1 MPADGNLT
9 ARRLRAALWLLAVAA
24 VVAATA
30 FAWPGAGWLRTDVRA
45 LLPDPGGGARI
56 AEASRS
62 LAAPFERSTVWLV
75 GADSGERAADAGRAL
90 AERLR
95 ATDVFERVEAEV
107 DRAAY
112 EGMARALYPY
122 RHGLIAPDAAQR
134 LEQAPEDFLRERLAR
149 QYSLAGAAGGS
160 LAEDP
165 LGLYEGFLQEALAGP
180 ARAGTTVDDVAIVEG
195 RDRHYAIVTADARR
209 AAFEA
214 RAEPPLIGVWRDT
227 LTWADDESLTLHAT
241 GAPLYSAWA
250 AVSAHGEISLIG
262 GVSLVAIA
270 LLLIGRFRSPRP
282 LAIAVIVIGAG
293 VGGGFAGTVL
303 TFGGMHLIT
312 LVFGATVIGVSVDYA
327 FHYFSDSLRPGWT
340 PEAGLRHVLPALRL
354 ALGTSAIAFLSL
366 ALAPFP
372 ALREVAV
379 FTVSGLAASW
389 STVVLLLPM
398 LVRPPTSALP
408 PRQWPLRFAPRLVF
422 VIPAVL
428 ALSLPGILLLEPK
441 DDIRLLYATPDR
453 LSADDDVISELLP
466 RPDGNRFLLVT
477 ADSEQ
482 DLLERQERLRPELER
497 LIETGAFDGFRA
509 VADWLPSLQR
519 QRDNERLLRDLV
531 DSGRFGGYLRDLG
544 FGEAGV
550 ERREAAILEPGP
562 YLEPAAALE
571 VASTRQRAQ
580 WLGCNDGDCAASI
593 VVTGAGEGEALGR
606 LAAEQDGVRWV
617 NRIAAVNEGM
627 QEHRRLSLGLL
638 ALALVIVAVVLSL
651 TLGFARGMRVVAV
664 PALAL
669 AISLAAVGY
678 TGALFSVFN
687 LMALLLVLGVGIDY
701 ALFYHC
707 APSEGRSTAALGIGM
722 AALTTILAFG
732 LLVFSDTPVISA
744 FGMTLLPGLTAAWL
758 LALVTGFEAWRE

>member
-1 MPADGNLT
+1 VPADGNLK
-9 ARRLRAALWLLAVAA
+9 ARRLRATLWLLAVIT
-24 VVAATA
+24 VVAATVV
-30 FAWPGAGWLRTDVRA
+30 AWPGPGWLRTDVRA
-45 LLPDPGGGARI
+45 LLPEPGGGPRV

-62 LAAPFERSTVWLV
+62 LAAPFEQRTVWLI
-75 GADSGERAADAGRAL
+75 GASGGERAARAGREL
-90 AERLR
+90 AERFR
-95 ATDVFERVEAEV
+95 ATDVFEEVEAEV
-107 DRAAY
+107 DRAAF
-112 EGMARALYPY
+112 ERVARALYPY
-122 RHGLIAPDAAQR
+122 RHGLIARDTAQR
-134 LEQAPEDFLRERLAR
+134 LDQAPAAFLRERLAL
-149 QYSLAGAAGGS
+149 QYSVAGAAGGS
-160 LAEDP
+160 LTDDP
-165 LGLYEGFLQEALAGP
+165 LGLYNGFLQEAVAGP
-180 ARAGTTVDDVAIVEG
+180 ARAAITIDNVPIVEG
-195 RDRHYAIVTADARR
+195 RGRHYAIVTADTR
-209 AAFEA
+209 AAGFEA

-227 LTWADDESLTLHAT
+227 LAWAEDESLTLHAT

-250 AVSAHGEISLIG
+250 AQSAHGEISLIG
-262 GVSLVAIA
+262 GVSLAAIA

-303 TFGGMHLIT
+303 AFGGMHLIT
-312 LVFGATVIGVSVDYA
+312 LIFGATVIGVSVDYA

-379 FTVSGLAASW
+379 FTVCGLVASW

-398 LVRPPTSALP
+398 LVRPPASAPP
-408 PRQWPLRFAPRLVF
+408 PRHWSPGFAPRLVF

-428 ALSLPGILLLEPK
+428 VLSLPGILLLEPK
-441 DDIRLLYATPDR
+441 DDIRLLYATPER
-453 LSADDDVISELLP
+453 LSADDDAIGELLP
-466 RPDGNRFLLVT
+466 RPDANRFLLVS
-477 ADSEQ
+477 ADSGQ
-482 DLLERQERLRPELER
+482 ALLEREERLRPELER
-497 LIETGAFDGFRA
+497 LVDSGALDGFRG
-509 VADWLPSLQR
+509 VTDWLPSLQR
-519 QRDNERLLRDLV
+519 QRDNERLLQGLV
-531 DSGRFGGYLRDLG
+531 DSGRFSEYLRDLG

-550 ERREAAILEPGP
+550 ERREAAIREPGP
-562 YLEPAAALE
+562 YLGRAAALD
-571 VASTRQRAQ
+571 VALERQRAQ
-580 WLGCNDGDCAASI
+580 WLGCNDDDCAAAI
-593 VVTGAGEGEALGR
+593 VVTGAGEGAALER

-627 QEHRRLSLGLL
+627 HEHRRLSLGLL
-638 ALALVIVAVVLSL
+638 ALALLIMAAVLSL
-651 TLGFARGMRVVAV
+651 TLGLARGMRVVAV

-669 AISLAAVGY
+669 VVSLAAVGY
-678 TGALFSVFN
+678 SGALFSVFN

-707 APSEGRSTAALGIGM
+707 APSAGRPTAALGIGM

-758 LALVTGFEAWRE
+758 LALVTGSEAWRE